1 MRPRGSWYFNRDPLH
16 LLGEAIPIKI
26 KGAVE
31 GRRFHETLT
40 VRALPAE
47 LRRGVEEGDFTAKNE
62 RGRWLDL
69 GSSDAGGLTGLSVH
83 GGGRLWSGEAMPPSL
98 DSSSTSYRSALRWRD
113 GNRSWVSI
121 SVRLTSSWLAG
132 GPFSDC
138 IGSAYNAKGFMECPN
153 CRNIEPGEW
162 RFANGTHFNA
172 DNMIANGDE
181 QEEDND
187 PGCFSQLIVKSEV
200 CPFGCLGQ
208 RYPFDHLQCLY
219 VECSFY
225 ITEYF
230 TREVSES
237 SYSSSQEDTNTEEVP
252 NPIGSPVIPPFTYRS
267 PYPLFPHIPVPSNR
281 NIFWSFLRPGVMR
294 ARHYLSHP
302 FFNHSLLG
310 RSGISMVNAPMASSY
325 TSTSTMQLNPSNV
338 WESTQPF
345 LSQRHHFMVEYELYR
360 MIYGDRNEMGEGSG
374 NHGGSG
380 SNGNNDDGGSGN
392 FGGNGNGNV
401 ISG

>member
-1 MRPRGSWYFNRDPLH
+1 MSSNNVKEGTKFAFDLNIEPVDETLDINVEHVDEENRD
-16 LLGEAIPIKI
+16 
-26 KGAVE
+26 
-31 GRRFHETLT
+31 
-40 VRALPAE
+40 ALNP
-47 LRRGVEEGDFTAKNE
+47 VDEENHNSMNPVDEEN
-62 RGRWLDL
+62 
-69 GSSDAGGLTGLSVH
+69 
-83 GGGRLWSGEAMPPSL
+83 L
-98 DSSSTSYRSALRWRD
+98 DSPNPIDEKIHDSPNDSYTPGDLDSC
-113 GNRSWVSI
+113 SI
-121 SVRLTSSWLAG
+121 CRGTLVNENDIQRTLVTLKCAHK
-132 GPFSDC
+132 FHLDC

-153 CRNIEPGEW
+153 CRSIEPGEW

-172 DNMIANGDE
+172 DNMIANDDE

-208 RYPFDHLQCLY
+208 RYPFDRLQCLY

-237 SYSSSQEDTNTEEVP
+237 SYSSSQEDTNIEEVP

-310 RSGISMVNAPMASSY
+310 RSGISMINAPMASSY
-325 TSTSTMQLNPSNV
+325 ASSSTTQLNPSNV

-374 NHGGSG
+374 NDGGSG